1 MTYSKNTLTELREI
15 AKQKGLKQITNLK
28 KIELISAL
36 NSLEKDLESKI
47 ELNKKNRLN
56 GVHKTDKSQME
67 NKESVQDNLQ
77 KTDKINTDEGILE
90 ILPDGYGFLR
100 KNTYL
105 PSINDIYVSPSQIKK
120 FALKTGDHIKGEVR
134 SPHETEKF
142 YALLLVKEIN
152 EKAPIKTKRKNFEV
166 LIPIYPNEKLRLETT
181 KTQISS
187 RLIDIISPIG
197 KGQRGIIVAP
207 PKSGKT
213 VLLKNIANSITRNH
227 PKIQLIVLLIDER
240 PEEVTDM
247 KRSIKGNVDI
257 VASTFDEQPENHVK
271 VAEMVLERA
280 KRLVEQNKDIV
291 ILLDSITRLSRAYNI
306 ITPSS
311 GRTLSDGL
319 DPATLY
325 MPKKFWGAARN
336 IEEGGSLTILATAL
350 IDTGIK
356 MDDIIFEE
364 FKGTGNMELV
374 LDRKLAEKRIF
385 PAIDILKSGT
395 RREDLLLSEDELS
408 IISKLRK
415 NLKNNVQQNLEI
427 TENLIKNI
435 AKTSSNKDFINYF
448 KNDLQ

>member
-67 NKESVQDNLQ
+67 NKESVQDSLQ